1 MKDRRERSGGE
12 RRHRPRKRFG
22 QHFLQAQWAEKVVKA
37 IAPAPGDVF
46 LEIGPGPGALTF
58 PLARSGAPILAVE
71 IDRDLVADLARRVP
85 PNVTVVSGDVLQTDV
100 IPFLTGLA
108 SSKSGPGPDDSGLRL
123 PSSPRYRAVGNLPYN
138 LSTPILFRLID
149 LQQKHDLF
157 TDATIMLQ
165 REVADR
171 LVAKPGRKDYG
182 VLTILLGLH
191 ATADRILDL
200 PPGAFR
206 PAPKVRSAVVRL
218 TFGPPPIRIPDP
230 RLFESVVKRIFGQR
244 RKTLSNSLKGVVRSP
259 EEVLGAAG
267 IQSRRRP
274 ETLDLSEL
282 AKLVDAVAVS
292 RRDPVL

>member
-108 SSKSGPGPDDSGLRL
+108 SFSR
-123 PSSPRYRAVGNLPYN
+123 V
-138 LSTPILFRLID
+138 ILW
-149 LQQKHDLF
+149 
-157 TDATIMLQ
+157 
-165 REVADR
+165 DR
-171 LVAKPGRKDYG
+171 DFQNN
-182 VLTILLGLH
+182 VL
-191 ATADRILDL
+191 A
-200 PPGAFR
+200 
-206 PAPKVRSAVVRL
+206 
-218 TFGPPPIRIPDP
+218 
-230 RLFESVVKRIFGQR
+230 EQ
-244 RKTLSNSLKGVVRSP
+244 
-259 EEVLGAAG
+259 
-267 IQSRRRP
+267 
-274 ETLDLSEL
+274 EL
-282 AKLVDAVAVS
+282 AFFAQDHQGPNSSMGV
-292 RRDPVL
+292 